1 MDEDNRFSSRSGKG
15 SVNTVLIS
23 CYDLG
28 RQPFGLA
35 EPAAWLRRA
44 GIAVRCL
51 DLSVEG
57 MDETAIREADL
68 IGFHVPMHTATRMA
82 LALLPRIRRVNP
94 RADLCFYGLYAGL
107 HPGYFRRRGVA
118 SLIAGE
124 FESGLLSLAERIR
137 AGKGNGGM
145 HRSGTTTFLGRQT
158 FLLPDR
164 TLLPPLARYVRLRNG
179 DRELMTGYVEASR
192 GCRHLCRHCP
202 VVPVYGGRFRI
213 VDREVV
219 LGDIRQQVASGARH
233 ITFGDPDFFNAP
245 KYSLEIAADLH
256 EQFPGLTYD
265 VTIKVEHLLRHR
277 EHLSRLRQTGCL
289 FVTTAVE
296 SLDDRVLSI
305 LDKGHSRSD
314 FLELVRVFEREGLAL
329 SPTFIP
335 FTPWTTLTGYRD
347 LLRTLLGL
355 RLTGHIAPI
364 QLAIRLLVPPGSLL
378 LERPEVRR
386 MIDPLDDEKLV
397 HPWRNPDPRV
407 DQLQRRIEAIVS
419 GDEDERRDRRSLF
432 GEIWKAATEAVGG
445 VDSAERDAPDALPAV
460 TVPYLTEPWYC

>member
-1 MDEDNRFSSRSGKG
+1 M
-15 SVNTVLIS
+15 NTVLIS

-44 GIAVRCL
+44 GIGVRCL
-51 DLSVEG
+51 DLSVEEI
-57 MDETAIREADL
+57 DETAIREADL

-82 LALLPRIRRVNP
+82 VALLPRIRQLNR
-94 RADLCFYGLYAGL
+94 RADLCFYGLYAAVR
-107 HPGYFRRRGVA
+107 PGYFGRRGVA
-118 SLIAGE
+118 HLIAGE

-137 AGKGNGGM
+137 AGKGSGGM
-145 HRSGTTTFLGRQT
+145 NGSAPAAFLGRQK

-164 TLLPPLARYVRLRNG
+164 ALLPPLTRYARLRHG
-179 DRELMTGYVEASR
+179 DRELVTGYVEASR

-219 LGDIRQQVASGARH
+219 LGDIRQQVAAGARH
-233 ITFGDPDFFNAP
+233 IIFGDPDFFNAP
-245 KYSLEIAADLH
+245 KYSLGIAADLH

-314 FLELVRVFEREGLAL
+314 FLELVRVFEREGLVL

-347 LLRTLLGL
+347 LLRTLDGL
-355 RLTGHIAPI
+355 RLTGHVAPI

-378 LERPEVRR
+378 LERPEVRCV
-386 MIDPLDDEKLV
+386 IDPVDEEKLV

-419 GDEDERRDRRSLF
+419 GGEEESRDRKSLF
-432 GEIWKAATEAVGG
+432 GEIWKAAAGAGGEVDPAVL
-445 VDSAERDAPDALPAV
+445 DTPEALPAV
-460 TVPYLTEPWYC
+460 AVPYLTEPWYC